1 MHVLGAVTLCARGCN
16 PMCLQAATLCTQVS
30 EGQPLLRFALQSSEA
45 GEQQRSARDW
55 ADAHRRR
62 RLADAEEAQQRFE
75 QWQV

>member
-30 EGQPLLRFALQSSEA
+30 EGQPLLRFALQSSET
-45 GEQQRSARDW
+45 GEQQRPRDW

-62 RLADAEEAQQRFE
+62 RLADAEEAQARFE